1 MFFEDCCNGG
11 AVGRRCRRL
20 QYYLLSRVVEVV
32 YETAGDGV
40 CEWEAGDSRFDNG
53 NGIMIIVVIV
63 VLL

>member
-1 MFFEDCCNGG
+1 M
-11 AVGRRCRRL
+11 
-20 QYYLLSRVVEVV
+20 V